1 MKPTAM
7 DFLFFPF
14 LVIYGYYCSVRAK
27 AFPQTSAV
35 FMSHRKMFWGCGE
48 VGGTLKSNVFIS
60 WWMVVGDTN
69 CSPIVFLNIAMQ
81 FEYLITH
88 SSLQDYQDVIDTPV
102 DFSTV
107 KETLEAGN
115 YGSPL
120 EFYKDVRQI
129 FNNSKAYTSNKK
141 SRV

>member
-1 MKPTAM
+1 MEVVSAFKQDMEAVEMKPTAM

-14 LVIYGYYCSVRAK
+14 VVIYGYYCGVRAK

-35 FMSHRKMFWGCGE
+35 FMSHQKMFWGCGE

-60 WWMVVGDTN
+60 WWIVVGDTN

-88 SSLQDYQDVIDTPV
+88 SSL
-102 DFSTV
+102 
-107 KETLEAGN
+107 
-115 YGSPL
+115 
-120 EFYKDVRQI
+120 
-129 FNNSKAYTSNKK
+129 
-141 SRV
+141 